1 MKLLTLTKKTVL
13 KTHSLVSFIIILGI
27 IFLANIILSRHF
39 VRLDLTSGKEYTIS
53 DSTKNLLKNIDDVV
67 TIKVFFSQ
75 KLPPN
80 LLSVSQYVHDILDE
94 YRAYGN
100 IRVEYIDPASDPK
113 VQQEV
118 AMLEIPEIQMN
129 VIEKDKLQV
138 QNGYLGI
145 GIFYVNKKEVL
156 PFVQNTE
163 NLEYQLTS
171 ALRKVTATEIKKIGF
186 LTGHD
191 EHSTL
196 EKSGDYTLLRQSLEK
211 NYETQDVSTSDGKA
225 ITGISTLIV
234 AGPKTAL
241 QERDI
246 FEIDQF
252 IMNGGNAIF
261 LVDSLDL
268 AEGLQ
273 MTPLNN
279 PQLNQLL
286 QYYGVSVE
294 QNLVLDTVHET
305 ASFSQGFIQFI
316 LPYPL
321 WPKLIKDNFSVNSP
335 IVAKLDSLVLPWV
348 SSLTIT
354 QKEGLNYE
362 VLAKTT
368 NEAWTQT
375 GSFNLDPNQ
384 RWSQPSDTKNYDMAV
399 LVSNFTKSYFSG
411 KSIPPVSSS
420 DPASNSPLAKG
431 STSGDVT
438 SGTSLNSQS
447 KNAVNSQGSS
457 AQLSSESTFSA
468 GSQTVS
474 DSGRTIKES
483 PDSNQQIIVIGD
495 SDFLSDQF
503 AQRFPQNLDF
513 GLNMIDYLTL
523 DNTLISIRSKG
534 FEDRPLTTISDGSRN
549 TVKIFGIL
557 GMPILV
563 VLYGVIRLTMR
574 KRRQSSEF

>member
-13 KTHSLVSFIIILGI
+13 RTHSLVSFIIILGI
-27 IFLANIILSRHF
+27 IFLVNIILSRHF

-53 DSTKNLLKNIDDVV
+53 DSTKNLLKNLDDVV
-67 TIKVFFSQ
+67 TVKVFFSQ

-80 LLSVSQYVHDILDE
+80 LMPISQYVHDILDE
-94 YRAYGN
+94 YKAYGN
-100 IRVEYIDPASDPK
+100 IRLEYIDPASDPK
-113 VQQEV
+113 IQQE
-118 AMLEIPEIQMN
+118 MSILGIPEIQMN

-145 GIFYVNKKEVL
+145 GIFYVNKKEIL

-171 ALRKVTATEIKKIGF
+171 AFRKVTATEIKKIGF

-191 EHSTL
+191 EHSTQ
-196 EKSGDYTLLRQSLEK
+196 EKSGDYTLLRQTLEK
-211 NYETQDVSTSDGKA
+211 NYEVDVVNTADGKA
-225 ITGISTLIV
+225 ITGISTLVV

-241 QERDI
+241 SERDI

-279 PQLNQLL
+279 PQLTQLL
-286 QYYGVSVE
+286 QHYGVNVD
-294 QNLVLDTVHET
+294 QNLILDTVHET
-305 ASFSQGFIQFI
+305 ASFSQGFMQFI

-321 WPKLIKDNFSVNSP
+321 WPKLIKDNFSANSP
-335 IVAKLDSLVLPWV
+335 IVAKLDSLVIPWT
-348 SSLTIT
+348 SSLSIT
-354 QKEGLNYE
+354 QKEGLTYE

-368 NEAWTQT
+368 NEAWAQT
-375 GSFNLDPNQ
+375 SSFNLDPNQ
-384 RWSQPSDTKNYDMAV
+384 RWSQPADTKSYDMVV
-399 LVSNFTKSYFSG
+399 LVSNLMKSYFSG
-411 KSIPPVSSS
+411 KSIPPVLSIPVSSLSNPTS
-420 DPASNSPLAKG
+420 DNASANGLVSNG
-431 STSGDVT
+431 STG
-438 SGTSLNSQS
+438 GQP
-447 KNAVNSQGSS
+447 KNAVISSSS
-457 AQLSSESTFSA
+457 ANLTPSETA
-468 GSQTVS
+468 S
-474 DSGRTIKES
+474 DVARTIKES

-503 AQRFPQNLDF
+503 VQRFPQNLDF

-534 FEDRPLTTISDGSRN
+534 FEDRPLSTISDGSRN
-549 TVKIFGIL
+549 TIKFLGIL

-563 VLYGVIRLTMR
+563 VLYGVIRLTLR
-574 KRRQSSEF
+574 KKRQASEF